1 MADTTGMFAGSMPEF
16 YQRCMVPMN
25 FAPHARILA
34 SKLAHMRAGEILE
47 IAAGTGVV
55 ARELKALLPE
65 AVRVIATD
73 LLEQARLQPEADR
86 IEWRQ
91 AGADALPFADKRFSA
106 AICQF
111 GVMFFPDRPASFRE
125 ALRVLSPGSQY
136 VFNVWDSLEHNVL
149 GYTANQVIGR
159 LFPSF
164 RSSSHAVPF
173 SYCDRE
179 IIRRDLASAG
189 FTEPCFEVVSEFS
202 RSPSA
207 RMAAT
212 AYLHGGVLRHEIEA
226 RGLGALE
233 RATNALCEALSN
245 RFGTGEVQIPNKAI
259 IVTTSRP

>member
-25 FAPHARILA
+25 FAPHARVLA
-34 SKLAHMRAGEILE
+34 SKLADMRAGEILE

-55 ARELKALLPE
+55 ARELRALLPE

-73 LLEQARLQPEADR
+73 LNESMLEQARLQPEADR

-91 AGADALPFADKRFSA
+91 AAADALPFADKTFDA

-111 GVMFFPDRPASFRE
+111 GVMFFPDKPASFRE

-149 GYTANQVIGR
+149 GYTANQVMRR
-159 LFPSF
+159 LFPSS

-179 IIRRDLASAG
+179 IIRRELVSSG
-189 FTEPCFEVVSEFS
+189 FTEPRFEVVSEFS

-207 RMAAT
+207 RIAAT
-212 AYLHGGVLRHEIEA
+212 AYPSMGAFCVMRSRRTGLVHLNERLMRSA
-226 RGLGALE
+226 R
-233 RATNALCEALSN
+233 LC
-245 RFGTGEVQIPNKAI
+245 
-259 IVTTSRP
+259 